1 MTAARSTRH
10 VSARLLT
17 AEHAGQRDACRPGA
31 ATLTRFRT
39 RCHSGAGCRSRSLEG
54 ESMKRFYA
62 VPTAGAAAVMLLAL
76 TVGRSS
82 SSSSPAGAS
91 TSTTGGSTA
100 GSTSGKTYK
109 MTFIQGVAGDGF
121 YVTMGC
127 GIQAEAK
134 KLGNV
139 TVNIQGPT
147 QFDPTLQ
154 NPIIESVT
162 AAKPDAILIATDDVS
177 ASRPPIAQAMA
188 AGIKV
193 VLVDTTLSDPSGA
206 VSQISSDNLAGGA
219 DAFAAIKELVPGGGQ
234 VFVVNTKPGIS
245 TTDERTAGFAAAAKA
260 DSKFDYVGTQFDRDS
275 ASLAAQVTLA
285 ALQKDPGIVAIFA
298 TNLFSAEGAATG
310 IRQAGKSGK
319 VKVVGF
325 DAEPDEITALQ
336 QGTVQALIAQSPYV
350 IGTDA
355 VDQAVDA
362 LTGKTTTPKIGT
374 KFTIITTANLSSA
387 ASQAAIYK
395 TSC

>member
-1 MTAARSTRH
+1 MK
-10 VSARLLT
+10 
-17 AEHAGQRDACRPGA
+17 
-31 ATLTRFRT
+31 
-39 RCHSGAGCRSRSLEG
+39 RSL
-54 ESMKRFYA
+54 SVPA
-62 VPTAGAAAVMLLAL
+62 VGAAAALLLGVTAAC
-76 TVGRSS
+76 SS
-82 SSSSPAGAS
+82 SSSSTTAAGASAAASTSPGAS
-91 TSTTGGSTA
+91 TSTSGGA
-100 GSTSGKTYK
+100 STSGKSYNLS
-109 MTFIQGVAGDGF
+109 FIQGVAGDGF

-127 GIQAEAK
+127 GMQAEAK
-134 KLGNV
+134 KLGDA

-147 QFDPTLQ
+147 QFDATLQ

-162 AAKPDAILIATDDVS
+162 ASPPDAIMIAADDVV

-193 VLVDTTLSDPSGA
+193 VLVDTTLTNPAGA
-206 VSQISSDNLAGGA
+206 VSQISSDNTAGGA
-219 DAFAAIKELVPGGGQ
+219 DAFAAVKQLVPGGGQ

-245 TTDERTAGFAAAAKA
+245 TTDQRTSGFAAAAAA
-260 DSKFDYVGTQFDRDS
+260 DSKFSYVGVQYDQDT

-285 ALQKDPGIVAIFA
+285 ELQKDPGIVAIFA

-355 VDQAVDA
+355 VDQAVAA
-362 LTGKTTTPKIGT
+362 LQGKPTTPKIGT
-374 KFTIITTANLSSA
+374 KFTIITNANLSSA

>member
-1 MTAARSTRH
+1 
-10 VSARLLT
+10 
-17 AEHAGQRDACRPGA
+17 
-31 ATLTRFRT
+31 
-39 RCHSGAGCRSRSLEG
+39 
-54 ESMKRFYA
+54 
-62 VPTAGAAAVMLLAL
+62 MLLAL
-76 TVGRSS
+76 TAACSS
-82 SSSSPAGAS
+82 SSSTSAAS
-91 TSTTGGSTA
+91 GGSTTTSGSTTGAS
-100 GSTSGKTYK
+100 TYK

-139 TVNIQGPT
+139 TVNIQGPS

-162 AAKPDAILIATDDVS
+162 AAHPNAILIAPDDVS
-177 ASRPPIAQAMA
+177 ASRPPLAAAMS

-206 VSQISSDNLAGGA
+206 VSQISSNNTAGGA
-219 DAFAAIKELVPGGGQ
+219 YAFAAIKQLVPGGGQ
-234 VFVVNTKPGIS
+234 VLVVNTKPGIS
-245 TTDERTAGFAAAAKA
+245 TTDQRQAGFAAAAKA
-260 DSKFDYVGTQFDRDS
+260 DPKFTYVGTQFDQDT

-285 ALQKDPGIVAIFA
+285 ALQKNPHIVGIFA
-298 TNLFSAEGAATG
+298 ANLFSAEGAATG
-310 IRQAGKSGK
+310 VRQAGKSGQ
-319 VKVVGF
+319 VKIVGF

-350 IGTDA
+350 IGTNA
-355 VDQAVDA
+355 VDQAVAA
-362 LTGKTTTPKIGT
+362 LTGKPTTPKIGT
-374 KFTIITTANLSSA
+374 KFTIITKANLSSA

>member
-1 MTAARSTRH
+1 MK
-10 VSARLLT
+10 
-17 AEHAGQRDACRPGA
+17 
-31 ATLTRFRT
+31 
-39 RCHSGAGCRSRSLEG
+39 RSL
-54 ESMKRFYA
+54 SVPA
-62 VPTAGAAAVMLLAL
+62 VGAAAALLLGVTAAC
-76 TVGRSS
+76 SS
-82 SSSSPAGAS
+82 SSSSTGAS
-91 TSTTGGSTA
+91 GASNPAGSTA
-100 GSTSGKTYK
+100 SASAASGGGKSYK

-139 TVNIQGPT
+139 TANIQGPA
-147 QFDPTLQ
+147 QFDATLQ

-162 AAKPDAILIATDDVS
+162 AAHPDAILIAPDDVS
-177 ASRPPIAQAMA
+177 ASRPPITQAMA

-193 VLVDTTLSDPSGA
+193 VLVDTTLNDPSGA
-206 VSQISSDNLAGGA
+206 VSQISSDNTAGGA
-219 DAFAAIKELVPGGGQ
+219 DAFAAVKQLVPGGGQ

-260 DSKFDYVGTQFDRDS
+260 DSKYSYVGVQYDNDT

-285 ALQKDPGIVAIFA
+285 ELQKNPGIVAIFA

-336 QGTVQALIAQSPYV
+336 QGTVQALIAQSPYT

-355 VDQAVDA
+355 VDQAVAA
-362 LTGKTTTPKIGT
+362 LSGKPTTPKIGT

>member
-1 MTAARSTRH
+1 
-10 VSARLLT
+10 
-17 AEHAGQRDACRPGA
+17 
-31 ATLTRFRT
+31 
-39 RCHSGAGCRSRSLEG
+39 
-54 ESMKRFYA
+54 MKRFL
-62 VPTAGAAAVMLLAL
+62 VPTAGAAVVLLAL
-76 TVGRSS
+76 TACSS
-82 SSSSPAGAS
+82 SSSSSAS
-91 TSTTGGSTA
+91 GGSTTGGST
-100 GSTSGKTYK
+100 SGKSYK

-139 TVNIQGPT
+139 TVNIQGPS
-147 QFDPTLQ
+147 QFDATLQ

-162 AAKPDAILIATDDVS
+162 AAKPDAILIAPNDVS

-206 VSQISSDNLAGGA
+206 VSQISSDNVAGGA
-219 DAFAAIKELVPGGGQ
+219 DAFTAIKELVPGGGE
-234 VFVVNTKPGIS
+234 VLVVNVKPGVS
-245 TTDERTAGFAAAAKA
+245 TTDQRQEGFVNAAKA
-260 DSKFDYVGTQFDRDS
+260 DPKFKYVGTQFDQDS
-275 ASLAAQVTLA
+275 ASVAAQVTLA
-285 ALQKDPGIVAIFA
+285 ALQKNPGIVGIFA
-298 TNLFSAEGAATG
+298 ANLFSAEGAATG
-310 IRQAGKSGK
+310 VRQAGKAGK
-319 VKVVGF
+319 VKIIGF

-336 QGTVQALIAQSPYV
+336 QGTVQGLIAQSPYT

-355 VDQAVDA
+355 VDQAVAA
-362 LTGKTTTPKIGT
+362 LTGKATTPKIGT
-374 KFTIITTANLSSA
+374 KFTIITKDNLSSA

>member
-1 MTAARSTRH
+1 
-10 VSARLLT
+10 
-17 AEHAGQRDACRPGA
+17 
-31 ATLTRFRT
+31 
-39 RCHSGAGCRSRSLEG
+39 
-54 ESMKRFYA
+54 MKRILA
-62 VPTAGAAAVMLLAL
+62 VPTAGAAAVMLLAA
-76 TVGRSS
+76 TAACSS
-82 SSSSPAGAS
+82 SSSSSGS
-91 TSTTGGSTA
+91 TTTTTGGSTTSA
-100 GSTSGKTYK
+100 AASGKTYK

-162 AAKPDAILIATDDVS
+162 AAKPDAILIAPDDVS
-177 ASRPPIAQAMA
+177 ASRPPIAQAMS

-219 DAFAAIKELVPGGGQ
+219 DAFAAIKQLVPGGGQ
-234 VFVVNTKPGIS
+234 VLVVNTKPGIS
-245 TTDERTAGFAAAAKA
+245 TTDQRQAGFAAAAKA
-260 DSKFDYVGTQFDRDS
+260 DPKFTYVGTQFDQDT

-285 ALQKDPGIVAIFA
+285 ALQKNPGIVGIFA
-298 TNLFSAEGAATG
+298 ANLFSAEGAATG
-310 IRQAGKSGK
+310 VRQAGKSGK
-319 VKVVGF
+319 VKIVGF

-350 IGTDA
+350 IGTNA
-355 VDQAVDA
+355 VDQAYAA
-362 LTGKTTTPKIGT
+362 LTGKATTPKIGT
-374 KFTIITTANLSSA
+374 KFTIITQANLNTA

>member
-1 MTAARSTRH
+1 
-10 VSARLLT
+10 
-17 AEHAGQRDACRPGA
+17 
-31 ATLTRFRT
+31 
-39 RCHSGAGCRSRSLEG
+39 
-54 ESMKRFYA
+54 MKRFLA

-76 TVGRSS
+76 TVGCSS
-82 SSSSPAGAS
+82 SSSTTGAS
-91 TSTTGGSTA
+91 SSTTAGSTASSTA
-100 GSTSGKTYK
+100 GSTSGKSYTLS
-109 MTFIQGVAGDGF
+109 FIQGVAGDGF

-127 GIQAEAK
+127 GMQAEAK

-139 TVNIQGPT
+139 TVNIQGPA

-162 AAKPDAILIATDDVS
+162 ASHPNAIMIAPDDVT
-177 ASRPPIAQAMA
+177 ASQIPIDDAMK

-193 VLVDTTLSDPSGA
+193 VLVDTTLNDPAGA

-219 DAFAAIKELVPGGGQ
+219 DAFTAIKQLVPNGGQ
-234 VFVVNTKPGIS
+234 VLVVNTKPGIS
-245 TTDERTAGFAAAAKA
+245 TTDQRTSGFAAAVKA
-260 DSKFDYVGTQFDRDS
+260 DPKFSYVGVQYDQDT

-285 ALQKDPGIVAIFA
+285 SLQKYPGIVAIFA

-355 VDQAVDA
+355 VDQAIDA
-362 LTGKTTTPKIGT
+362 LTGKMTTPKIGT
-374 KFTIITTANLSSA
+374 KFTIITNSNLSSA

-395 TSC
+395 TTC

>member
-1 MTAARSTRH
+1 MK
-10 VSARLLT
+10 
-17 AEHAGQRDACRPGA
+17 
-31 ATLTRFRT
+31 
-39 RCHSGAGCRSRSLEG
+39 RSL
-54 ESMKRFYA
+54 S
-62 VPTAGAAAVMLLAL
+62 VPAAGAAAALL
-76 TVGRSS
+76 VGVTAACSS
-82 SSSSPAGAS
+82 SSSTTSASTGAS
-91 TSTTGGSTA
+91 TGAATSSGSASSGST
-100 GSTSGKTYK
+100 TSGKSYN

-139 TVNIQGPT
+139 TVNIQGPS
-147 QFDPTLQ
+147 QFDSTLQ

-162 AAKPDAILIATDDVS
+162 ASHPSAILIAPDDVS
-177 ASRPPIAQAMA
+177 ASRPPISQAMA

-193 VLVDTTLSDPSGA
+193 VLVDTTLTDPSGA
-206 VSQISSDNLAGGA
+206 VSQISSDNTAGGA
-219 DAFAAIKELVPGGGQ
+219 DAFAAVKQLVPGGGQ

-260 DSKFDYVGTQFDRDS
+260 NPKFSYVGVQYDNDT

-285 ALQKDPGIVAIFA
+285 ELQKNPGIVAIFA

-310 IRQAGKSGK
+310 IRQAGKAGK
-319 VKVVGF
+319 VKVIGF
-325 DAEPDEITALQ
+325 DADPDQITALK
-336 QGTVQALIAQSPYV
+336 QGTVQALIAQSPYT

-355 VDQAVDA
+355 VDQAVAA
-362 LTGKTTTPKIGT
+362 LSGEPTTPKIGT
-374 KFTIITTANLSSA
+374 KFTIITNANLNSA

>member
-1 MTAARSTRH
+1 
-10 VSARLLT
+10 
-17 AEHAGQRDACRPGA
+17 
-31 ATLTRFRT
+31 
-39 RCHSGAGCRSRSLEG
+39 
-54 ESMKRFYA
+54 MKRIFA
-62 VPTAGAAAVMLLAL
+62 VPTAGAAAVMLLAV
-76 TVGRSS
+76 TAACSS
-82 SSSSPAGAS
+82 STSSG
-91 TSTTGGSTA
+91 STTGGSTA
-100 GSTSGKTYK
+100 TGGSTTSAAGSGKTYK

-162 AAKPDAILIATDDVS
+162 AAKPDAILIAPDDVS

-193 VLVDTTLSDPSGA
+193 VLVDTTLTDPSGA
-206 VSQISSDNLAGGA
+206 VSQISSDNTAGGA

-234 VFVVNTKPGIS
+234 VLVVNTKPGIS
-245 TTDERTAGFAAAAKA
+245 TTDQRQAGFAAAAKA
-260 DSKFDYVGTQFDRDS
+260 DSKFDYVGTQFDQDT

-285 ALQKDPGIVAIFA
+285 ALQKNPGIVGIFA
-298 TNLFSAEGAATG
+298 ANLFSAEGAATG
-310 IRQAGKSGK
+310 VRQAGKSGK
-319 VKVVGF
+319 VKIVGF

-336 QGTVQALIAQSPYV
+336 QGTVQALIAQSPYT

-355 VDQAVDA
+355 VDQAVAA
-362 LTGKTTTPKIGT
+362 LTGKATTPKIGT
-374 KFTIITTANLSSA
+374 KFTIITAANLNTP

>member
-1 MTAARSTRH
+1 MK
-10 VSARLLT
+10 
-17 AEHAGQRDACRPGA
+17 
-31 ATLTRFRT
+31 
-39 RCHSGAGCRSRSLEG
+39 RSL
-54 ESMKRFYA
+54 S
-62 VPTAGAAAVMLLAL
+62 VPAAGAAAALLLGVTAAC
-76 TVGRSS
+76 SS
-82 SSSSPAGAS
+82 SSSSSTTASGAS
-91 TSTTGGSTA
+91 TASGSA
-100 GSTSGKTYK
+100 SSSSGSSGKAYK

-134 KLGNV
+134 KLGA
-139 TVNIQGPT
+139 TANIQGPT
-147 QFDPTLQ
+147 QFDATLQ

-162 AAKPDAILIATDDVS
+162 AAHPDAILIAPDDVS

-193 VLVDTTLSDPSGA
+193 VLVDTTLTDPSGA
-206 VSQISSDNLAGGA
+206 VSQISSDNTAGGA
-219 DAFAAIKELVPGGGQ
+219 DAFAAVKQLVPGGGQ

-260 DSKFDYVGTQFDRDS
+260 DPKYSYAGVQYDNDT

-285 ALQKDPGIVAIFA
+285 ELQKNPGITAIFA

-310 IRQAGKSGK
+310 IRQAGKAGK

-325 DAEPDEITALQ
+325 DADPDQITALK
-336 QGTVQALIAQSPYV
+336 QGTVQALIAQSPYQ

-355 VDQAVDA
+355 VDQAVAA
-362 LTGKTTTPKIGT
+362 LSGKPTTPKIGT
-374 KFTIITTANLSSA
+374 KFTIITSANINSA

-395 TSC
+395 TAC

>member
-1 MTAARSTRH
+1 
-10 VSARLLT
+10 
-17 AEHAGQRDACRPGA
+17 
-31 ATLTRFRT
+31 
-39 RCHSGAGCRSRSLEG
+39 
-54 ESMKRFYA
+54 MKRSVS
-62 VPTAGAAAVMLLAL
+62 VPAAGAAAALLLGVTAAC
-76 TVGRSS
+76 SS
-82 SSSSPAGAS
+82 SSSSTSASGASTGAS
-91 TSTTGGSTA
+91 TSAASTSSGA
-100 GSTSGKTYK
+100 TTSGKSYN

-147 QFDPTLQ
+147 QFDSTLQ
-154 NPIIESVT
+154 NPIIESVS
-162 AAKPDAILIATDDVS
+162 ASHPSAILIAPDDVS
-177 ASRPPIAQAMA
+177 ASRPPIAQAMS
-188 AGIKV
+188 AGVKV
-193 VLVDTTLSDPSGA
+193 VLVDTTLTDPSGA
-206 VSQISSDNLAGGA
+206 VSQISSDNTAGGA
-219 DAFAAIKELVPGGGQ
+219 DAFAAVKQLVPGGGQ
-234 VFVVNTKPGIS
+234 VLVVNTKPGIS
-245 TTDERTAGFAAAAKA
+245 TTDQRTAGFAAAAKA
-260 DSKFDYVGTQFDRDS
+260 DPKFSYVGVQYDNDT

-285 ALQKDPGIVAIFA
+285 ELQKNPGIVAIFA

-319 VKVVGF
+319 VKVIGF

-355 VDQAVDA
+355 VDQAVA
-362 LTGKTTTPKIGT
+362 SLQGKATTPKIGT
-374 KFTIITTANLSSA
+374 KFTIITSANLDTA

>member
-1 MTAARSTRH
+1 
-10 VSARLLT
+10 
-17 AEHAGQRDACRPGA
+17 
-31 ATLTRFRT
+31 
-39 RCHSGAGCRSRSLEG
+39 
-54 ESMKRFYA
+54 MKRFLA

-76 TVGRSS
+76 TVGCSS
-82 SSSSPAGAS
+82 SSSTTGAS
-91 TSTTGGSTA
+91 SSTTAGSTASSTA
-100 GSTSGKTYK
+100 GSTSGKSYTLS
-109 MTFIQGVAGDGF
+109 FIQGVAGDGF

-127 GIQAEAK
+127 GMQAEAK

-139 TVNIQGPT
+139 TVNIQGPA

-162 AAKPDAILIATDDVS
+162 ASHPNAIMIAPDDVT
-177 ASRPPIAQAMA
+177 ASQIPIDDAMK

-193 VLVDTTLSDPSGA
+193 VLVDTTLNDPAGA

-219 DAFAAIKELVPGGGQ
+219 DAFTAIKQLVPNGGQ
-234 VFVVNTKPGIS
+234 VLVVNTKPGIS
-245 TTDERTAGFAAAAKA
+245 TTDQRTSGFAAAVKA
-260 DSKFDYVGTQFDRDS
+260 DPKFSYVGVQYDQDT

-285 ALQKDPGIVAIFA
+285 ALQKNPGIVGIFA

-355 VDQAVDA
+355 VDQAIDA
-362 LTGKTTTPKIGT
+362 LTGKMTTPKIGT
-374 KFTIITTANLSSA
+374 KFTIITNSNLSSA

-395 TSC
+395 TTC

>member
-1 MTAARSTRH
+1 
-10 VSARLLT
+10 
-17 AEHAGQRDACRPGA
+17 
-31 ATLTRFRT
+31 
-39 RCHSGAGCRSRSLEG
+39 
-54 ESMKRFYA
+54 MKRFLVA
-62 VPTAGAAAVMLLAL
+62 PTAGAAAVALLGL
-76 TVGRSS
+76 TVGCSSSGSS
-82 SSSSPAGAS
+82 SSAASGSS
-91 TSTTGGSTA
+91 STA
-100 GSTSGKTYK
+100 GSTAGAASGKTYK

-139 TVNIQGPT
+139 TVNIQGPA
-147 QFDPTLQ
+147 QFDATLQ

-162 AAKPDAILIATDDVS
+162 AAKPDAILVAPDDVS
-177 ASRPPIAQAMA
+177 ASQTPIDQAMA

-193 VLVDTTLSDPSGA
+193 VLVDTTLNTPGSA
-206 VSQISSDNLAGGA
+206 ISQISSDNTAGGA
-219 DAFAAIKELVPGGGQ
+219 DAFAAVKQLVPGGGQ
-234 VFVVNTKPGIS
+234 VLVVNTKPGIS
-245 TTDERTAGFAAAAKA
+245 TTDQRTSGFAAAAKA
-260 DSKFDYVGTQFDRDS
+260 DSKYSYVGVQYDQDT

-285 ALQKDPGIVAIFA
+285 ALQKNPGIVAIFA

-319 VKVVGF
+319 VKIVGF

-336 QGTVQALIAQSPYV
+336 QGTVQALIAQSPYT

-355 VDQAVDA
+355 VDQALDA
-362 LTGKTTTPKIGT
+362 LTGKATTAKIGT
-374 KFTIITTANLSSA
+374 KFTIITNSNLSSA

-395 TSC
+395 TTC

>member
-1 MTAARSTRH
+1 
-10 VSARLLT
+10 
-17 AEHAGQRDACRPGA
+17 
-31 ATLTRFRT
+31 
-39 RCHSGAGCRSRSLEG
+39 
-54 ESMKRFYA
+54 MKRFYA
-62 VPTAGAAAVMLLAL
+62 VPTASAAAVMLLAL
-76 TVGRSS
+76 TVGCSS
-82 SSSSPAGAS
+82 SSSSSTGAS
-91 TSTTGGSTA
+91 TSATGGSTA
-100 GSTSGKTYK
+100 GSSSGKTYK
-109 MTFIQGVAGDGF
+109 LSFIQGVAGDGF

-162 AAKPDAILIATDDVS
+162 ASKPDAILIAPDDVT
-177 ASRPPIAQAMA
+177 ASKTPIDQAMS

-193 VLVDTTLSDPSGA
+193 VLVDTTLADPAGA

-219 DAFAAIKELVPGGGQ
+219 DAFAAVKQLVPGGGQ
-234 VFVVNTKPGIS
+234 VLVVNTKPGIS
-245 TTDERTAGFAAAAKA
+245 TTDQRTSGFAAAAKA
-260 DSKFDYVGTQFDRDS
+260 DSKFQYVGVQYDQDT

-285 ALQKDPGIVAIFA
+285 ALQKNPGIVAIFA

-319 VKVVGF
+319 VKIVGF

-355 VDQAVDA
+355 VDQAIAA
-362 LTGKTTTPKIGT
+362 LTGKPTTPKIGT
-374 KFTIITTANLSSA
+374 KFTIITSANLSSA

>member
-1 MTAARSTRH
+1 
-10 VSARLLT
+10 
-17 AEHAGQRDACRPGA
+17 
-31 ATLTRFRT
+31 
-39 RCHSGAGCRSRSLEG
+39 
-54 ESMKRFYA
+54 MKRSVS
-62 VPTAGAAAVMLLAL
+62 VPAAGAAAALLLGVTAAC
-76 TVGRSS
+76 SS
-82 SSSSPAGAS
+82 SSSSTAASSASAAAS
-91 TSTTGGSTA
+91 TSTGASSSSPA
-100 GSTSGKTYK
+100 SSSSSPSSGKAYNL
-109 MTFIQGVAGDGF
+109 TFIQGVAGDGF

-127 GIQAEAK
+127 GMQAEAK
-134 KLGNV
+134 KLGD

-147 QFDPTLQ
+147 QFDATLQ

-162 AAKPDAILIATDDVS
+162 AAHPDAIMIAPDDVA
-177 ASRPPIAQAMA
+177 ASRPPIAAAMA

-193 VLVDTTLSDPSGA
+193 VLVDTTLTDPSGA
-206 VSQISSDNLAGGA
+206 VSQISSDNTAGGA
-219 DAFAAIKELVPGGGQ
+219 DAFAAVKQLVPGGGQ

-260 DSKFDYVGTQFDRDS
+260 DPKFSYVGVQYDQDT

-285 ALQKDPGIVAIFA
+285 ELQKDPGIVAIFA

-310 IRQAGKSGK
+310 IRQAGMSGK

-336 QGTVQALIAQSPYV
+336 QGTVQALIAQSPYT

-355 VDQAVDA
+355 VDQAVAA
-362 LTGKTTTPKIGT
+362 LEGKPTTPKIGT
-374 KFTIITTANLSSA
+374 KFTIITTANLKSA